1 MGNTIKPEEKAARI
15 KLFEEA
21 SKNGSYDKWIAKAK
35 RTIKGY
41 YWTINTEGLEVDIVN
56 NLALK
61 IIDGERMENWD
72 LIEPNLDQIMYMD
85 IRGDIYNLH
94 QKEMR
99 KVENG
104 EEGDDD
110 SSNGIVLS
118 EIYSLTKE
126 EVDKEYENKE
136 ILEIVEKEMEGD
148 EVCQEIYIGI
158 ISNDFN
164 LKDDKI
170 IAKKLNRDI
179 TEIRAAKKRYKLRL
193 DKAVAKIN
201 NKKIKEHYYENG
213 SK

>member
-1 MGNTIKPEEKAARI
+1 MGKLLEPAEKAARI

-21 SKNGSYDKWIAKAK
+21 SKDGSYEKWIAKAK
-35 RTIKGY
+35 KIIKGY
-41 YWTINTEGLEVDIVN
+41 YWPIDTDGLEVEIVN

-61 IIDGERMENWD
+61 IIDGERMKEWD
-72 LIEPNLDQIMYMD
+72 LVNPNLDQIMYMD

-94 QKEMR
+94 DRESR

-104 EEGDDD
+104 EEDEEETSKGVILDRIH
-110 SSNGIVLS
+110 SS
-118 EIYSLTKE
+118 TKE
-126 EVDKEYENKE
+126 EVDMKYENQD
-136 ILEIVEKEMEGD
+136 IITIVEKEMEGD
-148 EVCQEIYIGI
+148 EICQEIYLGI
-158 ISNDFN
+158 ISNDFD

-170 IAKKLNRDI
+170 IAEKLKRDI

-201 NKKIKEHYYENG
+201 NIKIKETYYENR

>member
-1 MGNTIKPEEKAARI
+1 MANSIKPEEKAARI

-41 YWTINTEGLEVDIVN
+41 YWTIDTDGLEVEIVN

-61 IIDGERMENWD
+61 IIDGERMPNWD
-72 LIEPNLDQIMYMD
+72 LKEPKLDQIMYMD

-94 QKEMR
+94 KKEMR

-104 EEGDDD
+104 EEKDDD
-110 SSNGIVLS
+110 TSTGIILDD
-118 EIYSLTKE
+118 IYSSTKE
-126 EVDKEYENKE
+126 EVNKEYENSE
-136 ILEIVEKEMEGD
+136 ILKIVEKEMEGD

-170 IAKKLNRDI
+170 IAEKLKREI

-201 NKKIKEHYYENG
+201 NIKIKEHYYENG